1 LNQKEYEM
9 AMSQLNDRWLI
20 ESTMT
25 ENDYL
30 QNKKAIEIEYLKTK
44 FNSNE

>member
-1 LNQKEYEM
+1 
-9 AMSQLNDRWLI
+9 MSRLNDRWLI

>member
-9 AMSQLNDRWLI
+9 AMSRLNDRWLI

>member
-1 LNQKEYEM
+1 MNQKEYEM
-9 AMSQLNDRWLI
+9 AMSRLNDRWLI